1 MKPEVYLYAKTAEE
15 AVEML
20 KSYEGKAMLM
30 SGGTDLVLWMKHGKK
45 QPAALVDVDA
55 IEELHGIEEKDGML
69 VIGAGVTHCDVAE
82 NELVNRYFPNLAQ
95 GCGSVGAPQTR
106 NIGTVG
112 GNIVSAQPAADS
124 SVNFV
129 ALGASC
135 EILSQEGRRVVPVE
149 SLFLGVGR
157 SVVNPCAEIVTKI
170 MIPIPEKK
178 FATAYQRVAP
188 RNSLALPVANV
199 SVELIADGDKI
210 EQARVVASPV
220 AVVPYRAKAT
230 EALLIGRSLS
240 DATIAAE
247 AGECVKTEIHP
258 RDSKL
263 RGSGAYRTELI
274 GTLVERAVEQA
285 IARITASAKE
295 R

>member
-1 MKPEVYLYAKTAEE
+1 MKAEAYLYPKTAQE

-20 KSYEGKAMLM
+20 KSYDGKAMLM

-45 QPAALVDVDA
+45 QPAALVDVDG
-55 IEELHGIEEKDGML
+55 IDELKGITRQDGAL
-69 VIGAGVTHCDVAE
+69 VIGAGVTHADVAE
-82 NELVNRYFPNLAQ
+82 SELVRELFPSLAK

-135 EILSQEGRRVVPVE
+135 EILSEEGRRVVPVE

-157 SVVNPCAEIVTKI
+157 SVVDPGREIMTKI
-170 MIPIPEKK
+170 IVPIPEKPYGVS
-178 FATAYQRVAP
+178 YQRMAP
-188 RNSLALPVANV
+188 RKALALPVANV
-199 SVELIADGDKI
+199 SVELVAEAGTIT
-210 EQARVVASPV
+210 EARVVASPV
-220 AVVPYRAKAT
+220 AVVPCRCKAT
-230 EALLIGRSLS
+230 EALLVGRSLDDEALAS
-240 DATIAAE
+240 E
-247 AGECVKTEIHP
+247 AGAVVQTEIHP

-263 RGSGAYRTELI
+263 RGSGDYRKALI
-274 GTLVERAVEQA
+274 GVLTADAVAEAVSRVRGQN
-285 IARITASAKE
+285 
-295 R
+295 